1 MFMLISHLPFIL
13 SLTNKVYKSSP
24 LWGFN
29 KKINSVGNQQLQVI
43 ENVGHSSSSRLHSQ
57 PQQFGL
63 TDEDYIQRL
72 SKWILVVDD
81 EESIRTAVGQYLSD
95 QGYRVTA
102 CKDAKTA
109 LEVCTSTTSIPGKV
123 STGGITLPDAIVS
136 DIRMPGGMD
145 GIQFLQRVRQ
155 DPLLQS
161 IPVVLLTAKGLTQ
174 DRIEGYQAGADA
186 YLPKP
191 FNPEELLSILD
202 NVIQRFTTLNG
213 DNVAVDRL
221 QQEMEEIK
229 SMVLSRNTSEEDEV
243 FLTSDERFVL
253 SLLGQGLTNKEI
265 ASEIELSQRR
275 VEQHITSMFRKAHVV
290 NRTELVRWAIA
301 EGLINF

>member
-1 MFMLISHLPFIL
+1 MLISYLPFIL
-13 SLTNKVYKSSP
+13 SLTNNVYKSSP

-275 VEQHITSMFRKAHVV
+275 VEQHITSMFRKANVV